1 MYFKDIDTSSLA
13 TTTIFLDVDGT
24 LVADKGT
31 DSDPISVEKIHELAR
46 ISDLYLCSNGNASRT
61 AHMAKQLGVRALPR
75 LRKPFPHSAAHSIAR
90 GKRIVVIG
98 DKFLT
103 DGLFALCIGATF
115 IKVDRIR
122 SFDDGALT
130 RAAYTIDWIA
140 WNVILYM
147 RLIRPQQW
155 VKNLLVFAP
164 LFFAQALFT
173 PLALTASVATFIAFS
188 LAASSVYIV
197 NDIERDR
204 LHPHKRSRPFA
215 SGELSILSGKILFF
229 TLVLLEA
236 ILLLA
241 VPALVPILLLYVILN
256 IAYSTRLKHVVVI
269 DILLVASFYLMRVIA
284 GGVAT
289 GIKLSPWIILCVFF
303 GALFVIIGKR
313 RAEYHYDN
321 RRVVL
326 EDYSSQALDFM
337 LVASAVLA
345 IMSYGLYTIIGH
357 NSPYLLYTTFFV
369 TLAFFRTL
377 NRMYTHPESAET
389 PEKMLFKD
397 PWIFASFLLWGVSVF
412 VLFYLP

>member
-1 MYFKDIDTSSLA
+1 
-13 TTTIFLDVDGT
+13 
-24 LVADKGT
+24 
-31 DSDPISVEKIHELAR
+31 
-46 ISDLYLCSNGNASRT
+46 
-61 AHMAKQLGVRALPR
+61 
-75 LRKPFPHSAAHSIAR
+75 
-90 GKRIVVIG
+90 
-98 DKFLT
+98 
-103 DGLFALCIGATF
+103 LFALCIGATF

-197 NDIERDR
+197 NDLCDIERDR